1 MTCEKK
7 IAYAESVAKM
17 AKVLYEN
24 VNQIGSSKMIT
35 HAIAEALFQA
45 VPIHSGL
52 MSKECEDLPAAK
64 MTKEH
69 FFPRKK
75 SADLIMEQ
83 VKNGRSVNRITNIIL
98 SRTRVHRVTS
108 IQNHYLRKFQ
118 GGNYANWQEEYAAA
132 GIELIPFERKNA
144 YTYTV
149 ESEQFSTL
157 GEAAKKYG
165 LTPDGAR
172 YRFVSKSKKFSNW
185 KREKK

>member
-7 IAYAESVAKM
+7 IAYAKSVAKM
-17 AKVLYEN
+17 AKVLHEN
-24 VNQIGSSKMIT
+24 ADQVGNDKIIT

-45 VPIHSGL
+45 GPIHSGL
-52 MSKECEDLPAAK
+52 MSKECKNLPAAK
-64 MTKEH
+64 MTNEH

-83 VKNGRSVNRITNIIL
+83 VKKGKSVNRITNIIL

-108 IQNHYLRKFQ
+108 TQNHYLRKFQ
-118 GGNYANWQEEYAAA
+118 GGNYTNWQEEYAAA

-149 ESEQFSTL
+149 EGEQFSTL
-157 GEAAKKYG
+157 GEAAEKYG